1 MLKIERHEFVYLEGN
16 HALNCSRCGS
26 ESANSSASF
35 CSTCGAMLM
44 YVAVA
49 DERVPDTVIRM
60 ETEGRT
66 TSESMR
72 AVAGML
78 EARGL
83 QSALLVSDPFHM
95 LRLRILAR
103 RFGFIPYTS
112 PTRTSPIEPNREQ
125 RWKYIF
131 SESIK
136 APLAFFFDAIS
147 PDGSTLFVIQYT
159 SAQNWNRYRVRAY
172 DLLKQQLLPG
182 TIADKSEPAGAMAG
196 YPVTRLTT
204 ADGRWAYTLYA
215 RPSGP
220 SFVHALDTVNRRA
233 VCLDLRLR
241 AITSVRPVVF
251 RDRCR
256 IARRLSDRRIGT
268 EHGASREHQ

>member
-1 MLKIERHEFVYLEGN
+1 MKPSAKAKRALTIVRRILTILVVTTFALWLISAAAVMVWSSRDEARPASAIVVLGAAQYAGKPSPVLRARLD
-16 HALNCSRCGS
+16 HALDLWHKQLGQLLILTGGTGERDTTS
-26 ESANSSASF
+26 EA
-35 CSTCGAMLM
+35 
-44 YVAVA
+44 AVGRTYA
-49 DERVPDTVIRM
+49 IKHGVPDTVILM

-136 APLAFFFDAIS
+136 APLAFFFE
-147 PDGSTLFVIQYT
+147 
-159 SAQNWNRYRVRAY
+159 R
-172 DLLKQQLLPG
+172 K
-182 TIADKSEPAGAMAG
+182 M
-196 YPVTRLTT
+196 
-204 ADGRWAYTLYA
+204 
-215 RPSGP
+215 
-220 SFVHALDTVNRRA
+220 
-233 VCLDLRLR
+233 
-241 AITSVRPVVF
+241 
-251 RDRCR
+251 
-256 IARRLSDRRIGT
+256 
-268 EHGASREHQ
+268 